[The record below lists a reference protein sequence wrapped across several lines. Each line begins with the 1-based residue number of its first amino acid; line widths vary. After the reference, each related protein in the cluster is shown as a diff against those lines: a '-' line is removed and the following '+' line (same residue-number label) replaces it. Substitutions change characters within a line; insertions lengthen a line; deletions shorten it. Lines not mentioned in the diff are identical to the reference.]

1 MSGVGYESTAE
12 VRNSGHIVLFYSCK
26 VLLAILRAA
35 VVFVVS
41 YETARCVV
49 QIVLARVEVDTTYH
63 SSSSCCGYCC

>member
-26 VLLAILRAA
+26 VLLAIMRAA

-41 YETARCVV
+41 CETGRCVV
-49 QIVLARVEVDTTYH
+49 QIVLVRVEVDATYH